1 MARTAPSGPG
11 KFDYSG
17 LLKKARENL
26 PAELASD
33 VRWKLPEADVQIEG
47 RTTILRNFDAM
58 TDATRRE
65 SSHLMQFILRELGTA
80 GDVDGTRLVVQG
92 KVPPKKMVDILND
105 YVETYVM
112 CSECHR
118 PDTKLEKQDRT
129 TLLRCEA
136 CGAFKPVKAR
146 KAKPQAPPE
155 PAVKEGKVVEV
166 NIVDTGQR
174 GDGVARLENYVIYVQ
189 GAMRGQRVKALI
201 ERVSGNIAFAKAV
214 PG

>member
-1 MARTAPSGPG
+1 MAKSAPPAAG
-11 KFDYSG
+11 KFDYSS

-33 VRWKLPEADVQIEG
+33 VRWKLPEADVQVEG

-65 SSHLMQFILRELGTA
+65 SAHLMQFILRELGTA

-92 KVPPKKMVDILND
+92 KVAPKKMVDILND

-136 CGAFKPVKAR
+136 CGAFKPVRAR
-146 KAKPQAPPE
+146 KAKTPPPPE
-155 PAVKEGKVVEV
+155 PPVKEGKVVEV

-174 GDGVARLENYVIYVQ
+174 GDGVARIENYVIYVQ

-201 ERVSGNIAFAKAV
+201 ERVSGNIAFAKKV